1 MNKGIITWLIALLF
15 MVNSIQLLAQDDLR
29 LVPGKRVRVTASK
42 FLQRVKGVSISR
54 ARRIDELTYVG
65 RVIALKADTLV
76 LKAQDWD
83 ESFFIPFEHLQ
94 KLEVSRG
101 RKSNLGKGAKVG
113 FLIGSGLGAIFGAIA
128 GAGNCLGLDDSA
140 DPDGCSINL
149 GIYTGAAFGILG
161 MGFGAGVGAAHPG
174 EVWEEV
180 PFRGNFNK

>member
-1 MNKGIITWLIALLF
+1 MNQGIITWLIALLF

-76 LKAQDWD
+76 LKAQGWD

-113 FLIGSGLGAIFGAIA
+113 FLVGAGLGAIFGVVA
-128 GAGNCLGLDDSA
+128 GWGACPFGVADIT
-140 DPDGCSINL
+140 DPDGCSTIL
-149 GIYTGAAFGILG
+149 GIYAGAFLGLLGTGI
-161 MGFGAGVGAAHPG
+161 GAGVGAAHPG

-180 PFRGNFNK
+180 SLEELQ

>member
-1 MNKGIITWLIALLF
+1 MKTVIIISLTALLL
-15 MVNSIQLLAQDDLR
+15 MANSIQLLAQDELR
-29 LVPGKRVRVTASK
+29 LVPGMRVRVTASK

-54 ARRIDELTYVG
+54 ARRIEKLRYVG
-65 RVIALKADTLV
+65 RVVTLNADTLV
-76 LKAQDWD
+76 IRAQGWD
-83 ESFFIPFEHLQ
+83 ESFFIPFEHLK
-94 KLEVSRG
+94 KLELSRG

-113 FLIGSGLGAIFGAIA
+113 FLVGAGLGAIFGVVA

-174 EVWEEV
+174 EVWQEVSLEELQ
-180 PFRGNFNK
+180 